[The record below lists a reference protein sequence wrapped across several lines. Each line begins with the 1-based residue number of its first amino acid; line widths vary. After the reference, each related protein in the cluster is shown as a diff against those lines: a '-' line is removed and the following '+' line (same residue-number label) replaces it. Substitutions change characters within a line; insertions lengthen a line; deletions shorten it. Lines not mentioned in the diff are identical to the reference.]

1 MRILAIMPSALPQE
15 ARFRTQYSTHL
26 YMVVGWSSGDV
37 MEAMILET
45 DTPSTA
51 AKVAAGSRRNISVYR
66 APLMYCGPTLKWAK
80 IQAWHRIH
88 MQDNKPEDLT

>member
-1 MRILAIMPSALPQE
+1 
-15 ARFRTQYSTHL
+15 
-26 YMVVGWSSGDV
+26 MVVGWSSGGV

-45 DTPSTA
+45 DMPSTA

-88 MQDNKPEDLT
+88 MQDSKPEDLT